1 MGRITGVEALLRW
14 YHSEEGLISPSEFIP
29 QLEELG
35 LIVEVGDWVLKTACL
50 QNISWQNEGLPPVRV
65 AVNVSAQQF
74 YRGSIV
80 DSVKRA
86 LRESGLAPEW
96 LELELTEGLTLDDSE
111 TTIQIMHDLKRIG
124 VSLSLDDFGTGWSS
138 LSYLR
143 KFPLDR
149 IKIDRSFMRDI
160 NSEAAAEAV
169 VKSIISLAGN
179 LGLGCVAE
187 GVETGQQRDYLQKQ
201 MCDEM
206 QGYLYSPAVPAE
218 ECGKLMH
225 SSAPEA
231 GNIPFLRTS
240 RFNAEKHKPK
250 LAS

>member
-1 MGRITGVEALLRW
+1 
-14 YHSEEGLISPSEFIP
+14 
-29 QLEELG
+29 
-35 LIVEVGDWVLKTACL
+35 
-50 QNISWQNEGLPPVRV
+50 
-65 AVNVSAQQF
+65 VSAQQF
-74 YRGSIV
+74 YRGNIV
-80 DSVKRA
+80 ASVQKA
-86 LRESGLAPEW
+86 LSESGLDAEW

-111 TTIQIMHDLKRIG
+111 MTIQIMRDLKRIG

-160 NSEAAAEAV
+160 NSETAAEAV
-169 VKSIISLAGN
+169 VKSIISLAAN

-187 GVETGQQRDYLQKQ
+187 GVETSQQRDYLQKQ
-201 MCDEM
+201 MCEEM
-206 QGYLYSPAVPAE
+206 QGFLYSPAVSAS

-231 GNIPFLRTS
+231 GRVPFLRTT
-240 RFNAEKHKPK
+240 RFKAEKHKSK